1 MVHDSQD
8 NSCPDQGGVMAAI
21 QGQGVEM
28 YEWSNCS
35 ASELRAFRIAGGTK
49 CLMETHPVN
58 SLVKPSSPG
67 QEFNLTYQCKAM
79 FGDNATACPWQ
90 PTSVSSL
97 CFACQYSTY
106 AHIHT
111 YVYICIFI
119 RAPGDV
125 GFDLCITY
133 TDLHGRWR

>member
-1 MVHDSQD
+1 
-8 NSCPDQGGVMAAI
+8 MAAI

-49 CLMETHPVN
+49 CLMETHPAN

-79 FGDNATACPWQ
+79 FGDHATVCPWR

-97 CFACQYSTY
+97 CLHVNTVYARIHICMCTY
-106 AHIHT
+106 AYSSRHQVVLDSIYVTHT
-111 YVYICIFI
+111 LY
-119 RAPGDV
+119 G
-125 GFDLCITY
+125 